1 MIKVAMSTVACPE
14 WTLETIAQAAHGW
27 GYHAVELRTFGDAS
41 RSFACDPS
49 MTSPE
54 KIRRWFGDR
63 GLSVASLAT
72 GYGFGEA
79 ITPPVIGNVIT
90 DSEVSVRAAKRA
102 IDLAISLECPLV
114 RVFGFELPSREKRSL
129 GVARV
134 ADRLGRV
141 IDHAHRTGVS
151 VMIENAGSF
160 ASAEGVMEVVREVN
174 SPLLG
179 VCLNIANAFVAGES
193 GEAAIERVG
202 ASLMALRVKDLA
214 PAGSDGVMKPVALGT
229 GVVPFAS
236 SVAKV
241 AARSAGGGVSGGAMP
256 VIFEY
261 DRAWLPGL
269 ASPEG
274 VLPAACEAIVRA
286 SGGAAAAAGGGQ
298 ARPTMARA

>member
-14 WTLETIAQAAHGW
+14 WTLETIAQAAQSW

-41 RSFACDPS
+41 RSFACDPAL
-49 MTSPE
+49 TNPE

-63 GLSVASLAT
+63 GLTVASLAT
-72 GYGFGEA
+72 GLGFGEA

-114 RVFGFELPSREKRSL
+114 RVFGFELPTREKRSL

-160 ASAEGVMEVVREVN
+160 MSVQSLMDVVREVN

-179 VCLNIANAFVAGES
+179 VCANIANSFVADEGGES
-193 GEAAIERVG
+193 AIAAAG
-202 ASLMALRVKDLA
+202 TSLMALRVKDLA
-214 PAGSDGVMKPVALGT
+214 RGSDGVMKPAALGA
-229 GVVPFAS
+229 GVVPFAP
-236 SVAKV
+236 SVAMA
-241 AARSAGGGVSGGAMP
+241 AARVSGGGVSGGAMP

-269 ASPEG
+269 ASAES

-286 SGGAAAAAGGGQ
+286 AGAQAAAG
-298 ARPTMARA
+298 APSRTPMARA